1 MIKAVIFDLD
11 GTLADTLSGITHF
24 VNRTTAAYGLSSIST
39 ERTKVFVGNGA
50 KVLLERTF
58 AHLGLPELPEGALAL
73 YNSLYDAHATHDL
86 RAYEGVLSL
95 LDALQAKGV
104 RWAVLSNKPH
114 TATVPVCRYLFGDK
128 PAFILGQKEGVPR
141 KPEIIGAKMV
151 WEALGVT
158 AAECLYVGDTDCD
171 MQTGKNAGMFT
182 VGVAW
187 GFRSEKELWDN
198 GANAV
203 IHHPQ
208 ELLQYL

>member
-24 VNRTTAAYGLSSIST
+24 VNRTTAAYGLSSISA

-58 AHLGLPELPEGALAL
+58 THLGLSELPEGALAL
-73 YNSLYDAHATHDL
+73 YNALYDAHATHDL
-86 RAYEGVLSL
+86 HAYDGIPAL
-95 LDALQAKGV
+95 LDMLKQRGIKI
-104 RWAVLSNKPH
+104 AVLSNKPH
-114 TATVPVCRYLFGDK
+114 TAVLPVCTYLFGDK
-128 PAFILGQKEGVPR
+128 LDFILGQKEGVPR
-141 KPEIIGAKMV
+141 KPEIIGVKMV
-151 WEALGVT
+151 WEALGVC
-158 AAECLYVGDTDCD
+158 AEECLYVGDTDCD

-187 GFRSEKELWDN
+187 GFRTEKELWDN
-198 GANAV
+198 GADTV

-208 ELLQYL
+208 ELFQYL

>member
-11 GTLADTLSGITHF
+11 GTLADTLGGITHF
-24 VNRTTAAYGLSSIST
+24 VNRTTAAYGLSSISA

-86 RAYEGVLSL
+86 REYEGITPM
-95 LDALQAKGV
+95 LDALRDKGIRV
-104 RWAVLSNKPH
+104 AVLSNKPH
-114 TATVPVCRYLFGDK
+114 SAVVPVCEHLFAGKLD
-128 PAFILGQKEGVPR
+128 FILGNKEGVPR
-141 KPEIIGAKMV
+141 KPDITGVKMV

-198 GANAV
+198 GADTV